1 MWPAGLFTLGFFF
14 KQDSFTN
21 LYEIYEC
28 FSTFCHTLKKTLL
41 SLTDLIL
48 FIHYWKSVHPP
59 NQFEMVYFGPLDQ
72 RISLS
77 YLNDIFIPIGSS
89 MSARISFILFFLYRE
104 MQSYQPQCFW
114 TILTMKFW
122 QSLIG
127 ECNWM
132 LRNFHSSFGWITN
145 RFTMVIL
152 SSMIKTWH
160 KKVMIWGFFRGG
172 GACLRSWGGF
182 FWRGV
187 VFVRCFVFIDL
198 IYWNEYELSVLRSQQ
213 QE

>member
-1 MWPAGLFTLGFFF
+1 
-14 KQDSFTN
+14 
-21 LYEIYEC
+21 
-28 FSTFCHTLKKTLL
+28 
-41 SLTDLIL
+41 
-48 FIHYWKSVHPP
+48 
-59 NQFEMVYFGPLDQ
+59 MVYFGPLDQ
-72 RISLS
+72 GISLS

-160 KKVMIWGFFRGG
+160 KKVMVWVFPGGVRSWWVFFLGG
-172 GACLRSWGGF
+172 GVFLF
-182 FWRGV
+182 V
-187 VFVRCFVFIDL
+187 VLFLL
-198 IYWNEYELSVLRSQQ
+198 IWSIEMNIIMNYLFLRSQQ
-213 QE
+213 E

>member
-1 MWPAGLFTLGFFF
+1 
-14 KQDSFTN
+14 
-21 LYEIYEC
+21 
-28 FSTFCHTLKKTLL
+28 
-41 SLTDLIL
+41 
-48 FIHYWKSVHPP
+48 
-59 NQFEMVYFGPLDQ
+59 MVYFGPLDQ

-160 KKVMIWGFFRGG
+160 KKVMIWVFPGGGGLMSWWGFF
-172 GACLRSWGGF
+172 LE
-182 FWRGV
+182 GV
-187 VFVRCFVFIDL
+187 FLFVVLFLL
-198 IYWNEYELSVLRSQQ
+198 IWSIEMNMNYLFLSSQQ
-213 QE
+213 E

>member
-1 MWPAGLFTLGFFF
+1 
-14 KQDSFTN
+14 
-21 LYEIYEC
+21 
-28 FSTFCHTLKKTLL
+28 
-41 SLTDLIL
+41 
-48 FIHYWKSVHPP
+48 
-59 NQFEMVYFGPLDQ
+59 MVYFGPLDQ
-72 RISLS
+72 RILS

-114 TILTMKFW
+114 TILTIKFW

-160 KKVMIWGFFRGG
+160 KKVMIWVFPGG
-172 GACLRSWGGF
+172 GGEVLVDF
-182 FWRGV
+182 FWTGGG

-198 IYWNEYELSVLRSQQ
+198 IYWNEYHNELYVFEVSTRIDCNCSLFSLNIYN
-213 QE
+213 

>member
-1 MWPAGLFTLGFFF
+1 
-14 KQDSFTN
+14 
-21 LYEIYEC
+21 
-28 FSTFCHTLKKTLL
+28 
-41 SLTDLIL
+41 
-48 FIHYWKSVHPP
+48 
-59 NQFEMVYFGPLDQ
+59 MVYFGPLDQ

-160 KKVMIWGFFRGG
+160 KKVMIWVFPGG
-172 GACLRSWGGF
+172 GGEVLVDF
-182 FWRGV
+182 FWTGGG

-198 IYWNEYELSVLRSQQ
+198 IYWNEYHNELYVFEVSTRIDCNCSLFSLNIYN
-213 QE
+213 

>member
-1 MWPAGLFTLGFFF
+1 
-14 KQDSFTN
+14 
-21 LYEIYEC
+21 
-28 FSTFCHTLKKTLL
+28 
-41 SLTDLIL
+41 
-48 FIHYWKSVHPP
+48 
-59 NQFEMVYFGPLDQ
+59 MVYFGPLDQ
-72 RISLS
+72 GISLS

-160 KKVMIWGFFRGG
+160 KKVMIWVFPGG
-172 GACLRSWGGF
+172 GGEVLVGF

-187 VFVRCFVFIDL
+187 FLFVVLFLL
-198 IYWNEYELSVLRSQQ
+198 IWSIEMNIIMNYLFLRSQQ
-213 QE
+213 E

>member
-1 MWPAGLFTLGFFF
+1 
-14 KQDSFTN
+14 
-21 LYEIYEC
+21 
-28 FSTFCHTLKKTLL
+28 
-41 SLTDLIL
+41 
-48 FIHYWKSVHPP
+48 
-59 NQFEMVYFGPLDQ
+59 MVYFGPLDQ
-72 RISLS
+72 RILS

-160 KKVMIWGFFRGG
+160 KKVMIWVFPGGEVLVGFF
-172 GACLRSWGGF
+172 LE
-182 FWRGV
+182 GV
-187 VFVRCFVFIDL
+187 FLFVVLFLMIWSIEMNMNYLF
-198 IYWNEYELSVLRSQQ
+198 LRSQQ
-213 QE
+213 E

>member
-160 KKVMIWGFFRGG
+160 KKVMIWVFPGG
-172 GACLRSWGGF
+172 GWGLGGF
-182 FWRGV
+182 FLDGWG
-187 VFVRCFVFIDL
+187 CFCSLFCFYWFDL
-198 IYWNEYELSVLRSQQ
+198 LKWIS
-213 QE
+213 

>member
-1 MWPAGLFTLGFFF
+1 MWPAGLFTLVFFF

-72 RISLS
+72 RILS

-160 KKVMIWGFFRGG
+160 KKVMIWVFPGG
-172 GACLRSWGGF
+172 GEVLVDF
-182 FWRGV
+182 FWTGGG

-198 IYWNEYELSVLRSQQ
+198 IYWNEYELSVLRS
-213 QE
+213 

>member
-1 MWPAGLFTLGFFF
+1 
-14 KQDSFTN
+14 
-21 LYEIYEC
+21 
-28 FSTFCHTLKKTLL
+28 
-41 SLTDLIL
+41 
-48 FIHYWKSVHPP
+48 
-59 NQFEMVYFGPLDQ
+59 MVYFGPLDQ
-72 RISLS
+72 RILS

-160 KKVMIWGFFRGG
+160 KKVMIWVFPGG
-172 GACLRSWGGF
+172 GWGLGGF
-182 FWRGV
+182 FFGRVGV
-187 VFVRCFVFIDL
+187 FLFVVLFLL
-198 IYWNEYELSVLRSQQ
+198 IWSIEMNIIMNYMFLRSQQ
-213 QE
+213 E

>member
-1 MWPAGLFTLGFFF
+1 
-14 KQDSFTN
+14 
-21 LYEIYEC
+21 
-28 FSTFCHTLKKTLL
+28 
-41 SLTDLIL
+41 
-48 FIHYWKSVHPP
+48 
-59 NQFEMVYFGPLDQ
+59 MVYFGPLDQ
-72 RISLS
+72 GISLS

-160 KKVMIWGFFRGG
+160 KKVMIWVFPGG
-172 GACLRSWGGF
+172 VRSWWGF

-187 VFVRCFVFIDL
+187 FLFVVLFLL
-198 IYWNEYELSVLRSQQ
+198 IWSIEMNIIMNYLFLRSQQ
-213 QE
+213 E

>member
-1 MWPAGLFTLGFFF
+1 
-14 KQDSFTN
+14 
-21 LYEIYEC
+21 
-28 FSTFCHTLKKTLL
+28 
-41 SLTDLIL
+41 
-48 FIHYWKSVHPP
+48 
-59 NQFEMVYFGPLDQ
+59 MVYFGPLDQ

-160 KKVMIWGFFRGG
+160 KKVMIWVFPGGGLMSWWGFF
-172 GACLRSWGGF
+172 LE
-182 FWRGV
+182 GV
-187 VFVRCFVFIDL
+187 FLFVVLFLL
-198 IYWNEYELSVLRSQQ
+198 IWSIEMNMNYLFLSSQQ
-213 QE
+213 E

>member
-1 MWPAGLFTLGFFF
+1 
-14 KQDSFTN
+14 
-21 LYEIYEC
+21 
-28 FSTFCHTLKKTLL
+28 
-41 SLTDLIL
+41 
-48 FIHYWKSVHPP
+48 
-59 NQFEMVYFGPLDQ
+59 MVYFGPLDQ
-72 RISLS
+72 RILS

-160 KKVMIWGFFRGG
+160 KKVMIWVFPGG
-172 GACLRSWGGF
+172 VRSWWIF
-182 FWRGV
+182 FGRVGV
-187 VFVRCFVFIDL
+187 FLFVVLFLL
-198 IYWNEYELSVLRSQQ
+198 IWSIEMNIIMNYMFLRSQQ
-213 QE
+213 E